1 MGDCLH
7 EYLVVDP
14 GVALADLGPFP
25 EPYVDFSTTS
35 ATPSEESS
43 ETHSDLEM
51 DWAGNTSDN
60 DSEDGWDA
68 LAPGSIDSL
77 PVSDDHKF
85 DERHAVCLGSEIVF
99 DRVLATQDPDMLSR
113 SFIKGMALR
122 RAVELEQA
130 SASSHHLDQEFLR
143 LGLVPPVIYSTP
155 SWRDGV

>member
-1 MGDCLH
+1 
-7 EYLVVDP
+7 
-14 GVALADLGPFP
+14 
-25 EPYVDFSTTS
+25 
-35 ATPSEESS
+35 
-43 ETHSDLEM
+43 M
-51 DWAGNTSDN
+51 DWAGNISDN

-113 SFIKGMALR
+113 SFKKWMALR

-130 SASSHHLDQEFLR
+130 CASSHNLDQEFLR
-143 LGLVPPVIYSTP
+143 LGLVPPVRPPVMSSHGFNLSFQLAYSEFLRQGHGSLGDLIRLQP
-155 SWRDGV
+155 KF